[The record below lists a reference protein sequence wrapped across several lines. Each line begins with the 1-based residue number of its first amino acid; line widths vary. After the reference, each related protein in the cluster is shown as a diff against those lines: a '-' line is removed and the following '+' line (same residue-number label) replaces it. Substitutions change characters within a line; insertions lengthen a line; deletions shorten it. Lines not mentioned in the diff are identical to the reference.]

1 MEYSSTGRQDLYDD
15 SMTDNPLSKRTS
27 RISVME
33 FSSNESMATM
43 FERERFLYCRNNCA

>member
-15 SMTDNPLSKRTS
+15 NMMDNPLSKSTS

-33 FSSNESMATM
+33 FSSNESMVTM
-43 FERERFLYCRNNCA
+43 FEREISLYCRNNWA